1 MKEKKLIY
9 IEKYKVFRMSLT
21 LLILFTLL
29 NSCNTEKSQKWE
41 YIFDGETF
49 NGWHVYNAESIGSE
63 WSINNGELIF
73 TNNEEYGQDLIT
85 DKEYTNFELSI
96 EWNISE
102 NGNSGI
108 LYGVKE
114 LDGIDE
120 FDAPFKTGPEIQVL
134 DNENYYTSTDLHKA
148 PSLFDL
154 VSSDNKDLEVK
165 THGNWN
171 HVLIKIDH
179 SNNVGS
185 VIMNGEL
192 AYSYP
197 LSGDEWDKL
206 ISQSKFNPETKRP
219 DATYAPKFGTY
230 KTCKISLQDHGNNV
244 KFRNIKIREF

>member
-1 MKEKKLIY
+1 MKEKNMIY
-9 IEKYKVFRMSLT
+9 LEKFKVFRMNLT
-21 LLILFTLL
+21 LLILFTLF

-73 TNNEEYGQDLIT
+73 TNNEAYGQDLIT

-114 LDGIDE
+114 LDE

-154 VSSDNKDLEVK
+154 VSSANKNLEVK

-197 LSGDEWDKL
+197 LSGNEWDEL
-206 ISQSKFNPETKRP
+206 VSQSKFNPETKRP

-230 KTCKISLQDHGNNV
+230 KTGKISLQDHGNNV

>member
-1 MKEKKLIY
+1 MKEKNILYLKTAS
-9 IEKYKVFRMSLT
+9 VVS
-21 LLILFTLL
+21 ILFLCTQL
-29 NSCNTEKSQKWE
+29 NGCSTETSPKWE

-49 NGWHVYNAESIGSE
+49 NGWHVYNTESIGNE

-73 TNNEEYGQDLIT
+73 TNNEEYGQDLVT

-114 LDGIDE
+114 LDE

-134 DNENYYTSTDLHKA
+134 DNENYYTSTELHKA

-154 VSSDNKDLEVK
+154 VSSDNKNIEVK

-179 SNNVGS
+179 SNNLGS
-185 VIMNGEL
+185 VTMNGEL

-197 LSGDEWDKL
+197 LSGNEWDEL
-206 ISQSKFNPETKRP
+206 VSNSKFNPETKRP
-219 DATYAPKFGTY
+219 DATFAPKFGTF
-230 KTCKISLQDHGNNV
+230 KTGKISLQDHGNNV

>member
-1 MKEKKLIY
+1 MKEKNILYLKTAR
-9 IEKYKVFRMSLT
+9 VVS
-21 LLILFTLL
+21 ILFLCAQL
-29 NSCNTEKSQKWE
+29 NSCSTETSPKWE

-49 NGWHVYNAESIGSE
+49 NGWHVYNTESIGNE

-73 TNNEEYGQDLIT
+73 TNNEEYGQDLVT
-85 DKEYTNFELSI
+85 DKEYTDFELSI
-96 EWNISE
+96 EWNISK

-114 LDGIDE
+114 LDE

-134 DNENYYTSTDLHKA
+134 DNENYYTSTELHKA
-148 PSLFDL
+148 PSLYDL
-154 VSSDNKDLEVK
+154 VSSDNKNIEVK

-179 SNNVGS
+179 SNNLGS
-185 VIMNGEL
+185 VILNGEL

-197 LSGDEWDKL
+197 LSGNEWDEL
-206 ISQSKFNPETKRP
+206 VSNSKFNPETKRP
-219 DATYAPKFGTY
+219 DATYAPKFGTF
-230 KTCKISLQDHGNNV
+230 KTGKISLQDHGNNV

>member
-1 MKEKKLIY
+1 MKKNIIYLRTVKAFSMSLSLLIL
-9 IEKYKVFRMSLT
+9 LT
-21 LLILFTLL
+21 LLI
-29 NSCNTEKSQKWE
+29 SCNTETSPKWE

-49 NGWHVYNAESIGSE
+49 NGWHVYNAKSIGSE

-73 TNNEEYGQDLIT
+73 TNNEEFGQDLVT

-96 EWNISE
+96 EWNISK

-114 LDGIDE
+114 LDE
-120 FDAPFKTGPEIQVL
+120 FDAPFKTGPEIQIL
-134 DNENYYTSTDLHKA
+134 DNENYYTSTELHMA

-154 VSSDNKDLEVK
+154 VSSDNKNLEVK

-179 SNNVGS
+179 SNNLG
-185 VIMNGEL
+185 IIKMNGEI
-192 AYSYP
+192 AYTYP
-197 LSGDEWDKL
+197 LSGNEWDELVSK
-206 ISQSKFNPETKRP
+206 SKFNPQTTRP
-219 DATYAPKFGTY
+219 DATYAPTFGTY
-230 KTCKISLQDHGNNV
+230 KTGKISLQDHGNNV

>member
-1 MKEKKLIY
+1 MKEKNMIY
-9 IEKYKVFRMSLT
+9 LEKFKVFRMNLT

-29 NSCNTEKSQKWE
+29 NSCNTEKAQKWE

-73 TNNEEYGQDLIT
+73 TNNEAYGQDLIT

-102 NGNSGI
+102 NGNSGL

-114 LDGIDE
+114 LDE
-120 FDAPFKTGPEIQVL
+120 FDAPFKTGPEVQVL
-134 DNENYYTSTDLHKA
+134 DNENYYTSTYLHKA

-154 VSSDNKDLEVK
+154 VSSANKNLEVK

-185 VIMNGEL
+185 VTMNGEL

-197 LSGDEWDKL
+197 LSGNEWDEL
-206 ISQSKFNPETKRP
+206 VSQSKFNPETKRP

-230 KTCKISLQDHGNNV
+230 KTGKISLQDHGNNV

>member
-1 MKEKKLIY
+1 
-9 IEKYKVFRMSLT
+9 
-21 LLILFTLL
+21 
-29 NSCNTEKSQKWE
+29 
-41 YIFDGETF
+41 
-49 NGWHVYNAESIGSE
+49 
-63 WSINNGELIF
+63 LIF

-114 LDGIDE
+114 LDE

-154 VSSDNKDLEVK
+154 VSSDNKNLEVK

-197 LSGDEWDKL
+197 LSGNEWDEL
-206 ISQSKFNPETKRP
+206 VSQSKFNPETKRP

-230 KTCKISLQDHGNNV
+230 KTGKISLQDHGNNV

>member
-1 MKEKKLIY
+1 MKEKNMIY
-9 IEKYKVFRMSLT
+9 LEKFKVFRLNFT

-29 NSCNTEKSQKWE
+29 NSCSLEKSQKWE

-73 TNNEEYGQDLIT
+73 TNNEEYGQDLTT

-114 LDGIDE
+114 LDE

-134 DNENYYTSTDLHKA
+134 DNEYYYTSTDLHKA

-154 VSSDNKDLEVK
+154 VSSDNKNLEVK
-165 THGNWN
+165 TYGNWN
-171 HVLIKIDH
+171 HVSIKIDH
-179 SNNVGS
+179 SNNLGS

-197 LSGDEWDKL
+197 LSGNEWDELVSK
-206 ISQSKFNPETKRP
+206 SKFNPETKRP
-219 DATYAPKFGTY
+219 DATYAPKFGSY
-230 KTCKISLQDHGNNV
+230 KTGKISLQDHGNNV

>member
-1 MKEKKLIY
+1 MKEKNMIY
-9 IEKYKVFRMSLT
+9 LEKFKVFRMNLT
-21 LLILFTLL
+21 LLILFTLF

-73 TNNEEYGQDLIT
+73 TNNEAYGQDLIT

-114 LDGIDE
+114 LDE

-197 LSGDEWDKL
+197 LSGNEWDEL
-206 ISQSKFNPETKRP
+206 VSQSKFNPETKRP

-230 KTCKISLQDHGNNV
+230 KTGKISLQDHGNNV

>member
-1 MKEKKLIY
+1 MKEKKILY
-9 IEKYKVFRMSLT
+9 LKTARVVS
-21 LLILFTLL
+21 ILFLCAQL
-29 NSCNTEKSQKWE
+29 NSCSTETSPKWE

-49 NGWHVYNAESIGSE
+49 NGWHVYNTVSIGNE

-73 TNNEEYGQDLIT
+73 TNNEAYGQDLIT

-114 LDGIDE
+114 LDE

-154 VSSDNKDLEVK
+154 VSSANKNLEVK

-179 SNNVGS
+179 SNNLGS

-197 LSGDEWDKL
+197 LSGNEWDEL
-206 ISQSKFNPETKRP
+206 VSQSKFNPETKRP

-230 KTCKISLQDHGNNV
+230 KTGKISLQDHGNNV

>member
-1 MKEKKLIY
+1 MKEKNMIY
-9 IEKYKVFRMSLT
+9 LEKFKVFRMNLT
-21 LLILFTLL
+21 LLILFTLF

-73 TNNEEYGQDLIT
+73 TNNEAYGQDLIT

-114 LDGIDE
+114 LDE

-185 VIMNGEL
+185 VTMNGEL

-197 LSGDEWDKL
+197 LSGNEWDEL
-206 ISQSKFNPETKRP
+206 VSQSKFNPETKRP

-230 KTCKISLQDHGNNV
+230 KTGKISLQDHGNNV

>member
-1 MKEKKLIY
+1 MKEKNMIY
-9 IEKYKVFRMSLT
+9 LEKFKVFRMNLT
-21 LLILFTLL
+21 LLILFTLF

-73 TNNEEYGQDLIT
+73 TNNEAYGQDLIT

-114 LDGIDE
+114 LDE

-154 VSSDNKDLEVK
+154 VSSANKNLEVK

-179 SNNVGS
+179 SNNLGS

-197 LSGDEWDKL
+197 LSGNEWDKL
-206 ISQSKFNPETKRP
+206 VSQSKFNPETNRP

-230 KTCKISLQDHGNNV
+230 KTGKISLQDHGNNV

>member
-1 MKEKKLIY
+1 MKEKKMIY
-9 IEKYKVFRMSLT
+9 LEKFKVFRMNLT
-21 LLILFTLL
+21 LLILFTLF

-73 TNNEEYGQDLIT
+73 TNNEAYGQDLIT

-114 LDGIDE
+114 LDE

-154 VSSDNKDLEVK
+154 VSSANKNLEVK

-185 VIMNGEL
+185 VTMNGEL

-197 LSGDEWDKL
+197 LSGNEWDKL
-206 ISQSKFNPETKRP
+206 VSQSKFNPETKRS

-230 KTCKISLQDHGNNV
+230 KTGKISLQDHGNNV

>member
-1 MKEKKLIY
+1 MKEKNMIY
-9 IEKYKVFRMSLT
+9 LEKFKVFRMNLT
-21 LLILFTLL
+21 LLILFTLF

-73 TNNEEYGQDLIT
+73 TNNEAYGQDLIT

-114 LDGIDE
+114 LDE

-154 VSSDNKDLEVK
+154 VSSANKNLEVK

-185 VIMNGEL
+185 VTMNGEL

-197 LSGDEWDKL
+197 LSGNKWDEL
-206 ISQSKFNPETKRP
+206 VSQSKFNPETKRP

-230 KTCKISLQDHGNNV
+230 KTGKISLQDHGNNV

>member
-1 MKEKKLIY
+1 MKEKNMIY
-9 IEKYKVFRMSLT
+9 LEKFKVFRMNLT
-21 LLILFTLL
+21 LLILFTLI

-73 TNNEEYGQDLIT
+73 TNNEAYGQDLIT

-114 LDGIDE
+114 LDE

-154 VSSDNKDLEVK
+154 VSSANKNLEVK

-185 VIMNGEL
+185 VTMNGEL

-197 LSGDEWDKL
+197 LSGNEWDEL
-206 ISQSKFNPETKRP
+206 VSQSKFNPETKRP

-230 KTCKISLQDHGNNV
+230 KTGKISLQDHGNNV

>member
-1 MKEKKLIY
+1 MKEKNMIY
-9 IEKYKVFRMSLT
+9 LEKFKVFRMNLT
-21 LLILFTLL
+21 LLILFTLF

-73 TNNEEYGQDLIT
+73 TNNEAYGQDLIT

-114 LDGIDE
+114 LDE

-154 VSSDNKDLEVK
+154 VSSANKNLEVK

-179 SNNVGS
+179 SNNLGS

-197 LSGDEWDKL
+197 LSGNEWDKL
-206 ISQSKFNPETKRP
+206 VSQSKFNPETKRP

-230 KTCKISLQDHGNNV
+230 KTGKISLQDHGNNV

>member
-1 MKEKKLIY
+1 MKEKNILYLKTAR
-9 IEKYKVFRMSLT
+9 VVS
-21 LLILFTLL
+21 ILFICAQL
-29 NSCNTEKSQKWE
+29 NSCSTETSPKWE

-49 NGWHVYNAESIGSE
+49 NGWHVYNTESIGNE

-73 TNNEEYGQDLIT
+73 TNNEEYGQDLVT

-114 LDGIDE
+114 LDE

-134 DNENYYTSTDLHKA
+134 DNENYYTSTELHKA
-148 PSLFDL
+148 PSLYDL
-154 VSSDNKDLEVK
+154 VSSDNKNIEVK

-179 SNNVGS
+179 SNNLGS
-185 VIMNGEL
+185 VILNGEV

-197 LSGDEWDKL
+197 LSGDEWDEL
-206 ISQSKFNPETKRP
+206 VSNSKFNPETKRP
-219 DATYAPKFGTY
+219 DATYAPKFGTF
-230 KTCKISLQDHGNNV
+230 KTGKISLQDHGNNV

>member
-1 MKEKKLIY
+1 MKEKNMIY
-9 IEKYKVFRMSLT
+9 LEKFKVFRMNLT

-73 TNNEEYGQDLIT
+73 TNNEAYGQDLIT

-114 LDGIDE
+114 LDE

-154 VSSDNKDLEVK
+154 VSSDNKNLEVK

-185 VIMNGEL
+185 VTMNGEL

-197 LSGDEWDKL
+197 LSGNEWDEL
-206 ISQSKFNPETKRP
+206 VSQSKFNPETKRP

-230 KTCKISLQDHGNNV
+230 KTGKISLQDHGNNV

>member
-1 MKEKKLIY
+1 MKEKNILYLKTAR
-9 IEKYKVFRMSLT
+9 VVS
-21 LLILFTLL
+21 ILFLCAQL
-29 NSCNTEKSQKWE
+29 NSCSTETSPKWE

-49 NGWHVYNAESIGSE
+49 NGWHVYNTESIGNE

-73 TNNEEYGQDLIT
+73 TNNEEYGQDLVT

-96 EWNISE
+96 EWNISK

-114 LDGIDE
+114 LDE

-134 DNENYYTSTDLHKA
+134 DNENYYTSTELHKA
-148 PSLFDL
+148 PSLYDL
-154 VSSDNKDLEVK
+154 VSSDNKNIEVK

-179 SNNVGS
+179 SNNLGS
-185 VIMNGEL
+185 VILNGEV

-197 LSGDEWDKL
+197 LSGDEWDEL
-206 ISQSKFNPETKRP
+206 VSNSKFNPETKRP
-219 DATYAPKFGTY
+219 DATYAPKFGTF
-230 KTCKISLQDHGNNV
+230 KTGKISLQDHGNNV

>member
-1 MKEKKLIY
+1 MKEKNILYLKTAR
-9 IEKYKVFRMSLT
+9 VVS
-21 LLILFTLL
+21 ILFLCAQL
-29 NSCNTEKSQKWE
+29 NSCSTETSPKWE

-49 NGWHVYNAESIGSE
+49 NGWHVYNTESIGNE

-73 TNNEEYGQDLIT
+73 TNNEEYGQDLVT

-102 NGNSGI
+102 NANSGI

-114 LDGIDE
+114 LDE

-134 DNENYYTSTDLHKA
+134 DNENYYTSTELHKA

-154 VSSDNKDLEVK
+154 VSSDNKNIEVK

-179 SNNVGS
+179 SNNLGS
-185 VIMNGEL
+185 VTMNGEL

-197 LSGDEWDKL
+197 LSGNEWDEL
-206 ISQSKFNPETKRP
+206 VSNSKFNPETKRP
-219 DATYAPKFGTY
+219 DATYAPKFGTF
-230 KTCKISLQDHGNNV
+230 KTGKISLQDHGNNV

>member
-1 MKEKKLIY
+1 MKEKKILY
-9 IEKYKVFRMSLT
+9 LKTARVVS
-21 LLILFTLL
+21 ILFLCAQL
-29 NSCNTEKSQKWE
+29 NSCSTETSPKWE

-49 NGWHVYNAESIGSE
+49 NGWHVYNTESIGNE

-73 TNNEEYGQDLIT
+73 TNNEEYGQDLVT

-114 LDGIDE
+114 LDE

-134 DNENYYTSTDLHKA
+134 DNENYYTSTELHKA

-154 VSSDNKDLEVK
+154 VSSDNKNIEVK

-179 SNNVGS
+179 SNNLGS
-185 VIMNGEL
+185 VTMNGEL

-197 LSGDEWDKL
+197 LSGDEWDEL
-206 ISQSKFNPETKRP
+206 VSNSKFNPETKRP
-219 DATYAPKFGTY
+219 DATYAPKFGTF
-230 KTCKISLQDHGNNV
+230 KTGKISLQDHGNNV

>member
-1 MKEKKLIY
+1 MKEKNILYLKTAR
-9 IEKYKVFRMSLT
+9 VVS
-21 LLILFTLL
+21 ILFLCTQL
-29 NSCNTEKSQKWE
+29 NSCSTETSPKWE

-49 NGWHVYNAESIGSE
+49 NGWHVYNTESIGNE

-73 TNNEEYGQDLIT
+73 TNNEEYGQDLVT

-114 LDGIDE
+114 LDE

-134 DNENYYTSTDLHKA
+134 DNENYYTSTELHKA

-154 VSSDNKDLEVK
+154 VSSDNKNIEVK

-179 SNNVGS
+179 SNNLGS
-185 VIMNGEL
+185 VTMNGEL

-197 LSGDEWDKL
+197 LSGNEWDEL
-206 ISQSKFNPETKRP
+206 VSNSKFNPETKRP
-219 DATYAPKFGTY
+219 DATYAPKFGTF
-230 KTCKISLQDHGNNV
+230 KTGKISLQDHGNNV

>member
-1 MKEKKLIY
+1 MKEKNMIY
-9 IEKYKVFRMSLT
+9 LEKFKVFRMNLT
-21 LLILFTLL
+21 LLILFTLF
-29 NSCNTEKSQKWE
+29 NSCDTEKSQKWE

-73 TNNEEYGQDLIT
+73 TNNEAYGQDLIT

-114 LDGIDE
+114 LDE

-134 DNENYYTSTDLHKA
+134 DNENYYTYTDLHKA

-154 VSSDNKDLEVK
+154 VSSDNRNLEVK
-165 THGNWN
+165 NHGNWN

-179 SNNVGS
+179 SNNLGS
-185 VIMNGEL
+185 VTMNGEL

-197 LSGDEWDKL
+197 LSGNEWDKL
-206 ISQSKFNPETKRP
+206 VSQSKFNPETKRP

-230 KTCKISLQDHGNNV
+230 KTGKISLQDHGNNV

>member
-1 MKEKKLIY
+1 MKEKKILY
-9 IEKYKVFRMSLT
+9 LKTARVVS
-21 LLILFTLL
+21 ILFLCAQL
-29 NSCNTEKSQKWE
+29 NSCSTETSPKWE

-49 NGWHVYNAESIGSE
+49 NGWHVYNTVSIGNE

-73 TNNEEYGQDLIT
+73 TNNEEYGQDLVT

-114 LDGIDE
+114 LDE

-134 DNENYYTSTDLHKA
+134 DNENYYTSTELHKA

-154 VSSDNKDLEVK
+154 VSSDNKNIEVK

-179 SNNVGS
+179 SNNLGS
-185 VIMNGEL
+185 VTMNGEL

-197 LSGDEWDKL
+197 LSGDEWDEL
-206 ISQSKFNPETKRP
+206 VSNSKFNPETKRP
-219 DATYAPKFGTY
+219 DATFAPKFGTF
-230 KTCKISLQDHGNNV
+230 KTGKISLQDHGNNV

>member
-1 MKEKKLIY
+1 MIY
-9 IEKYKVFRMSLT
+9 IEKYKLFRMSLT

-134 DNENYYTSTDLHKA
+134 DNENK
-148 PSLFDL
+148 
-154 VSSDNKDLEVK
+154 
-165 THGNWN
+165 
-171 HVLIKIDH
+171 
-179 SNNVGS
+179 
-185 VIMNGEL
+185 
-192 AYSYP
+192 
-197 LSGDEWDKL
+197 
-206 ISQSKFNPETKRP
+206 
-219 DATYAPKFGTY
+219 
-230 KTCKISLQDHGNNV
+230 
-244 KFRNIKIREF
+244 

>member
-1 MKEKKLIY
+1 MKEKNMIY
-9 IEKYKVFRMSLT
+9 LEKFKVFRMNLT
-21 LLILFTLL
+21 LLILFTLF

-73 TNNEEYGQDLIT
+73 TNNEAYGQDLIT

-114 LDGIDE
+114 LDE

-154 VSSDNKDLEVK
+154 VSSANKNLEVK

-185 VIMNGEL
+185 VTMNGEL

-197 LSGDEWDKL
+197 LSGNEWDEL
-206 ISQSKFNPETKRP
+206 VSQSKFNPETKRP

-230 KTCKISLQDHGNNV
+230 KTGKISLQDHGNNV

>member
-1 MKEKKLIY
+1 MKEKNMIY
-9 IEKYKVFRMSLT
+9 LEKFKVFRMNLT
-21 LLILFTLL
+21 LLILFTLF

-73 TNNEEYGQDLIT
+73 TNNEAYGQDLIT

-114 LDGIDE
+114 LDE

-154 VSSDNKDLEVK
+154 VSSDNKNLEVK

-179 SNNVGS
+179 SNNLGS

-192 AYSYP
+192 AYSYH
-197 LSGDEWDKL
+197 LSGNEWDKL
-206 ISQSKFNPETKRP
+206 VSQSKFNPESKRP

-230 KTCKISLQDHGNNV
+230 KTGKISLQDHGNNV

>member
-1 MKEKKLIY
+1 MKEKNILYLKTAS
-9 IEKYKVFRMSLT
+9 VVS
-21 LLILFTLL
+21 ILFLCTQL
-29 NSCNTEKSQKWE
+29 NGCSTETSPKWE

-49 NGWHVYNAESIGSE
+49 NGWHVYNTESIGNE

-73 TNNEEYGQDLIT
+73 TNNEEYGQDLVT

-96 EWNISE
+96 EWNISK

-114 LDGIDE
+114 LDE

-134 DNENYYTSTDLHKA
+134 DNENYYTSTELHKA
-148 PSLFDL
+148 PSLYDL
-154 VSSDNKDLEVK
+154 VSSDNKNIEVK

-179 SNNVGS
+179 SNNLGS
-185 VIMNGEL
+185 VTMNGEL

-197 LSGDEWDKL
+197 LSGNEWDEL
-206 ISQSKFNPETKRP
+206 VSNSKFNPETKRP
-219 DATYAPKFGTY
+219 DATYAPKFGTF
-230 KTCKISLQDHGNNV
+230 KTGKISLQDHGNNV

>member
-1 MKEKKLIY
+1 MKEKNMIY
-9 IEKYKVFRMSLT
+9 LEKFKVFRMNLT
-21 LLILFTLL
+21 LLILFTLF

-73 TNNEEYGQDLIT
+73 TNNEAYGQDLIT

-114 LDGIDE
+114 LDE

-134 DNENYYTSTDLHKA
+134 DNENYFTSTDLHKA

-154 VSSDNKDLEVK
+154 VSSDNKNLEVK

-179 SNNVGS
+179 SNNLGS

-197 LSGDEWDKL
+197 LSGNEWDKL
-206 ISQSKFNPETKRP
+206 VSQSKFNPETKRP

-230 KTCKISLQDHGNNV
+230 KTGKISLQDHGNNV

>member
-1 MKEKKLIY
+1 MKEKNILYLKTAS
-9 IEKYKVFRMSLT
+9 VVS
-21 LLILFTLL
+21 ILFLCTQL
-29 NSCNTEKSQKWE
+29 NGCSTETSPKWE

-49 NGWHVYNAESIGSE
+49 NGWHVYNTESIGNE

-73 TNNEEYGQDLIT
+73 TNNEEYGQDLVT

-114 LDGIDE
+114 LDE

-134 DNENYYTSTDLHKA
+134 DNENYYTSTKLHKA

-154 VSSDNKDLEVK
+154 VSSDNKNIEVK

-179 SNNVGS
+179 SNNLGS
-185 VIMNGEL
+185 VTMNGEL

-197 LSGDEWDKL
+197 LSGNEWDEL
-206 ISQSKFNPETKRP
+206 VSNSKFNPETKRP
-219 DATYAPKFGTY
+219 DATFAPKFGTF
-230 KTCKISLQDHGNNV
+230 KTGKISLQDHGNNV

>member
-1 MKEKKLIY
+1 MKEKNMIY
-9 IEKYKVFRMSLT
+9 LEKFKVFRMNLT
-21 LLILFTLL
+21 LLIIFTLF
-29 NSCNTEKSQKWE
+29 NSCDTEKSQKWE

-73 TNNEEYGQDLIT
+73 TNNEAYGQDLIT

-114 LDGIDE
+114 LDE

-154 VSSDNKDLEVK
+154 VSSDNKNLEVK
-165 THGNWN
+165 NHGNWN

-179 SNNVGS
+179 SNNLGS
-185 VIMNGEL
+185 VTMNGEL

-197 LSGDEWDKL
+197 LSGNEWDKL
-206 ISQSKFNPETKRP
+206 VSQSKFNPETNRP

-230 KTCKISLQDHGNNV
+230 KTGKISLQDHGNNV

>member
-1 MKEKKLIY
+1 MKEKNMIY
-9 IEKYKVFRMSLT
+9 LEKFKVFRMNLT
-21 LLILFTLL
+21 LLILFTLF

-73 TNNEEYGQDLIT
+73 TNNEAYGQDLIT

-114 LDGIDE
+114 LDE

-154 VSSDNKDLEVK
+154 VSSANKNLEVK

-179 SNNVGS
+179 SNNLGS

-197 LSGDEWDKL
+197 LSGNEWDEL
-206 ISQSKFNPETKRP
+206 VSQSKFNPETKRP

-230 KTCKISLQDHGNNV
+230 KTGKISLQDHGNNV

>member
-1 MKEKKLIY
+1 MKEKNILYLKTAR
-9 IEKYKVFRMSLT
+9 VVS
-21 LLILFTLL
+21 ILFLCAQL
-29 NSCNTEKSQKWE
+29 NGCSTETSPKWE

-49 NGWHVYNAESIGSE
+49 NGWHVYNTESIGNE

-73 TNNEEYGQDLIT
+73 TNNEEYGQDLVT

-114 LDGIDE
+114 LDE

-134 DNENYYTSTDLHKA
+134 DNENYYTSTELHKA

-154 VSSDNKDLEVK
+154 VSSDNKNIEVK

-179 SNNVGS
+179 SNNLGS
-185 VIMNGEL
+185 VTMNGEL

-197 LSGDEWDKL
+197 LSGNEWDEL
-206 ISQSKFNPETKRP
+206 VSNSKFNPETKRP
-219 DATYAPKFGTY
+219 DATYAPKFGTF
-230 KTCKISLQDHGNNV
+230 KTGKISLQDHGNNV

>member
-1 MKEKKLIY
+1 MKEKNMIY
-9 IEKYKVFRMSLT
+9 LEKFKVFRMNLT
-21 LLILFTLL
+21 LLILFTLF

-73 TNNEEYGQDLIT
+73 TNNEAYGQDLIT

-114 LDGIDE
+114 LDE

-154 VSSDNKDLEVK
+154 VSSANKNLEVK

-185 VIMNGEL
+185 VTMNGEL

-197 LSGDEWDKL
+197 LSGNEWDKL
-206 ISQSKFNPETKRP
+206 VSQSKFNPETKRP

-230 KTCKISLQDHGNNV
+230 KTGKISLQDHGNNV

>member
-1 MKEKKLIY
+1 MKEKKILY
-9 IEKYKVFRMSLT
+9 LKTARVVS
-21 LLILFTLL
+21 ILFLCAQL
-29 NSCNTEKSQKWE
+29 NSCSTETSPKWE

-49 NGWHVYNAESIGSE
+49 NGWHVYNTESIGNE

-73 TNNEEYGQDLIT
+73 TNNEEYGQDLVT

-114 LDGIDE
+114 LDE

-134 DNENYYTSTDLHKA
+134 DNENYYTSTELHKA

-154 VSSDNKDLEVK
+154 VSSDNKNIEVK

-179 SNNVGS
+179 SNNLGS
-185 VIMNGEL
+185 VTMNGEL

-197 LSGDEWDKL
+197 LSGNEWDEL
-206 ISQSKFNPETKRP
+206 VSNSKFNPETKRP
-219 DATYAPKFGTY
+219 DATYAPKFGTF
-230 KTCKISLQDHGNNV
+230 KTGKISLQDHGNNV

>member
-1 MKEKKLIY
+1 MKEKNMIY
-9 IEKYKVFRMSLT
+9 LEKFKVFRMNLT
-21 LLILFTLL
+21 LLILFTLF

-73 TNNEEYGQDLIT
+73 TNNEAYGQDLIT
-85 DKEYTNFELSI
+85 DKEYTNF
-96 EWNISE
+96 
-102 NGNSGI
+102 GNSGI

-114 LDGIDE
+114 LDE
-120 FDAPFKTGPEIQVL
+120 YDAPFKTGPEIQVL

-154 VSSDNKDLEVK
+154 VSSANKNLEVK

-185 VIMNGEL
+185 VTMNGEL

-197 LSGDEWDKL
+197 LSGNEWDEL
-206 ISQSKFNPETKRP
+206 VSQSKFNPETKRP

-230 KTCKISLQDHGNNV
+230 KTGKISLQDHGNNV

>member
-1 MKEKKLIY
+1 MKEKNMIY
-9 IEKYKVFRMSLT
+9 LEKFKVFRLNFT
-21 LLILFTLL
+21 LLILFTSL
-29 NSCNTEKSQKWE
+29 NSCSLEKSQKWE

-73 TNNEEYGQDLIT
+73 TNNEEYGQDLTT

-114 LDGIDE
+114 IDELVE
-120 FDAPFKTGPEIQVL
+120 FDAPFKTGPEIQIL

-154 VSSDNKDLEVK
+154 VSSNNKNLEVK
-165 THGNWN
+165 PHGNWN
-171 HVLIKIDH
+171 HVLVKIDH
-179 SNNVGS
+179 SNNLGTVT
-185 VIMNGEL
+185 MNGEV

-197 LSGDEWDKL
+197 LSGNEWDEL
-206 ISQSKFNPETKRP
+206 VSQSKFNPETNRP

-230 KTCKISLQDHGNNV
+230 KTGKISLQDHGNNV

>member
-1 MKEKKLIY
+1 MKEKNMIY
-9 IEKYKVFRMSLT
+9 LEKFKVFRMNLT
-21 LLILFTLL
+21 LLILFTLF

-41 YIFDGETF
+41 YIFDGESF

-73 TNNEEYGQDLIT
+73 TNNEAYGQDLIT

-114 LDGIDE
+114 LDE

-154 VSSDNKDLEVK
+154 VSSANKNLEVK

-185 VIMNGEL
+185 VTMNGEL

-197 LSGDEWDKL
+197 LSGNEWDEL
-206 ISQSKFNPETKRP
+206 VSQSKFNPETKRP

-230 KTCKISLQDHGNNV
+230 KTGKISLQDHGNNV